1 MAAAKKRAYDVVD
14 APSANAPVLFFDYLA
29 PELRAHIATYL
40 SPKCLPMLV
49 ALNIVSI
56 ASYENTNT
64 VKRRIAYDT
73 QLLEWM
79 GWWCTQLFP
88 NLRSLL
94 TYYATNTTF
103 ELSDE
108 LRRALCALIVRACP
122 KYCEMYI
129 VGISNELIKYNHWRM
144 LGMLVS
150 AFIEECGSTSLYWNN
165 VLFNA
170 IQDEAEECVD
180 ILLKAGVNPN
190 GIPTSRL
197 SNGMLV
203 DAIGVANPSIVRMLL
218 AAGANAITS
227 INAHKSRIC
236 TIHMLTGPT
245 VAGGSMRS
253 GRWNEL
259 MEILDL
265 LLKHGA
271 DINCTG
277 GSQYPP
283 LFCAIRDG
291 NTLMVRELL
300 DRGASIQ
307 RRTNMTKWA
316 SPLHVSIEKD
326 TFEISKL
333 LIARG
338 ADITACGVNG
348 ESMEAYLKKVWRAL
362 KKPISAETRQ
372 HFAFLRA
379 RLALARHGL

>member
-1 MAAAKKRAYDVVD
+1 
-14 APSANAPVLFFDYLA
+14 LF
-29 PELRAHIATYL
+29 IT
-40 SPKCLPMLV
+40 
-49 ALNIVSI
+49 SI
-56 ASYENTNT
+56 ANDL
-64 VKRRIAYDT
+64 V
-73 QLLEWM
+73 
-79 GWWCTQLFP
+79 
-88 NLRSLL
+88 
-94 TYYATNTTF
+94 
-103 ELSDE
+103 
-108 LRRALCALIVRACP
+108 
-122 KYCEMYI
+122 
-129 VGISNELIKYNHWRM
+129 KYNQWRM
-144 LGMLVS
+144 LGMLVMP
-150 AFIEECGSTSLYWNN
+150 FIEECGSTSLNWNN
-165 VLFNA
+165 VLFSA
-170 IQDEAEECVD
+170 IREEAEECVD
-180 ILLKAGVNPN
+180 VLLKAGVDPN
-190 GIPTSRL
+190 GISTHQMSD
-197 SNGMLV
+197 GMLV
-203 DAIGVANPSIVRMLL
+203 DAINVVNPSIVRMLL
-218 AAGANAITS
+218 AAGANAIIS
-227 INAHKSRIC
+227 IDIHKNRTC
-236 TIHMLTGPT
+236 TIHMATGPN
-245 VAGGSMRS
+245 VVNKSFLCR
-253 GRWNEL
+253 RWTEL